1 MAALNHL
8 YLTVA
13 GSYENA
19 YLAEETWQYGI
30 RLYADLTDIP
40 DVGTPAGAF
49 DVAAD
54 TLTASSASWSVESNF
69 LGEGGVTDLDPA
81 DYLLD
86 ACGFIKT
93 FHEAAANLIS
103 SDVIITAVTLYGIG
117 ADGKVIPTDYGP
129 AKAVATPAATV
140 DGPATGAL
148 LPVQNSVVA
157 SLRSIN
163 TTRRGRGRCFLP
175 QMASS
180 LCVASTGQV
189 SGTSKTNLSTNFAAV
204 LTGLTVDG
212 VSDLKIAPVI
222 IGSPWTSYFR
232 VKNVLIG
239 DQVDTQ
245 RRRRRSVSESYTS
258 AAV

>member
-8 YLTVA
+8 YMTVS
-13 GSYENA
+13 GSYDNA
-19 YLAEETWQYGI
+19 YLAEETWQYGV

-49 DVAAD
+49 EVAAD
-54 TLTASSASWSVESNF
+54 TLTASDASWSVESNW

-86 ACGFIKT
+86 CVAFIKT
-93 FHEAAANLIS
+93 FHEASANSIS
-103 SDVIITAVTLYGIG
+103 SGCNIQAVSLYAIG
-117 ADGKVIPTDYGP
+117 TDGKVVPTDYGP
-129 AKAVATPAATV
+129 AKAVATPLSLV
-140 DGPATGAL
+140 DGPATGAV

-163 TTRRGRGRCFLP
+163 TTRRGRGRCYLP
-175 QMASS
+175 HMATSIV
-180 LCVASTGQV
+180 LAETGQV
-189 SGTSKTNLSTNFAAV
+189 SGTAKTNLSTNFAAV
-204 LTGLTVDG
+204 LTGFTVDG

>member
-1 MAALNHL
+1 MATLNHL
-8 YLTVA
+8 YMTVS

-30 RLYADLTDIP
+30 RFYADLNDIP
-40 DVGTPAGAF
+40 DVGTPNGAF
-49 DVAAD
+49 EVAPD
-54 TLTASSASWSVESNF
+54 TLTASDASWSVESNW

-86 ACGFIKT
+86 CVGAVKT

-103 SDVIITAVTLYGIG
+103 SDCIISQVQLYAIG
-117 ADGKVIPTDYGP
+117 SDGKVVSTDYGP

-140 DGPATGAL
+140 DGPATGTL
-148 LPVQNSVVA
+148 LPVQCSVVA

-163 TTRRGRGRCFLP
+163 TTRRGRGRCYLP
-175 QMASS
+175 QMATS
-180 LCVASTGQV
+180 LVVAGTGQV
-189 SGTSKTNLSTNFAAV
+189 SSTSRTNLSTNFAAL
-204 LTGLTVDG
+204 LTACSVDG
-212 VSDLKIAPVI
+212 VSDLKIAPII

-232 VKNVLIG
+232 VKNVLVG

-245 RRRRRSVSESYTS
+245 RRRRRSVTETYTS
-258 AAV
+258 AAL